1 MASAL
6 RTKTAVLVAAAVAGT
21 LLLTGCGGD
30 DSDGGSGTGAKDTS
44 SSAAATLPAETP
56 ATQDAPS
63 AAATADSTGG
73 GSTGSGSTAGG
84 STTGVGAGSGG
95 DASDGSGDRETAVEG
110 IAQGKGVNGTWNGK
124 VRYLA
129 PGKYTVTRP
138 DDVDQQFFVSEDTD
152 IEGTG
157 DICGTEDGQAAMPC
171 SEEMLEA
178 ATKGDG
184 VDAEVVVAN
193 GIAKSIV
200 DNHN

>member
-21 LLLTGCGGD
+21 LLLTGCQGD
-30 DSDGGSGTGAKDTS
+30 DSDGGSDTGAKDTS

-56 ATQDAPS
+56 AAQEAPS
-63 AAATADSTGG
+63 ASATADSTGG
-73 GSTGSGSTAGG
+73 GST
-84 STTGVGAGSGG
+84 GSGG
-95 DASDGSGDRETAVEG
+95 DASDGSGDRETAIEG
-110 IAQGKGVNGTWNGK
+110 IDQGKGVNGTWNGK
-124 VRYLA
+124 VRFLA
-129 PGKYTVTRP
+129 PGKYTVTGS
-138 DDVDQQFFVSEDTD
+138 DGTDQQFFVSEDTD

-200 DNHN
+200 DDHS

>member
-21 LLLTGCGGD
+21 LLLTGCQGD
-30 DSDGGSGTGAKDTS
+30 DSDAGSDTGAKDTSS

-56 ATQDAPS
+56 AAQDAPS
-63 AAATADSTGG
+63 ATGTADSTSGGSTTG
-73 GSTGSGSTAGG
+73 GSTGSG
-84 STTGVGAGSGG
+84 G
-95 DASDGSGDRETAVEG
+95 DAADGSGDRETAVEG
-110 IAQGKGVNGTWNGK
+110 IDQGKGVNGTWNGK

-138 DDVDQQFFVSEDTD
+138 GDVDQQFFVSEDTD

-184 VDAEVVVAN
+184 VDAEVVVVN
-193 GIAKSIV
+193 GIATSIV
-200 DNHN
+200 DNHS

>member
-21 LLLTGCGGD
+21 LLLTGCQGD
-30 DSDGGSGTGAKDTS
+30 DSDGGSDTGAKDTS

-56 ATQDAPS
+56 ATQGAPS
-63 AAATADSTGG
+63 ATAAA
-73 GSTGSGSTAGG
+73 GSTSGG
-84 STTGVGAGSGG
+84 STTGGSGTG
-95 DASDGSGDRETAVEG
+95 SSGSGSDAASDEPETAVEG
-110 IAQGKGVNGTWNGK
+110 IDQGKGVNGTWNGK

-129 PGKYTVTRP
+129 PGTYTVTRP

-157 DICGTEDGQAAMPC
+157 DICGTEEGQAAMPC

-193 GIAKSIV
+193 GIAKSII